1 MVPPYLSN
9 GLYRYPLSSLA
20 HGSSGSPAMAGG
32 LKNVWVFFFPCHLG
46 ILWWKEG
53 HFEKI
58 FGTQPKPKLSFEVKK
73 GTWKLVMK
81 LTPICSLCAAVSGIL
96 LHINCMTKIRTRIPA
111 HLACEATNGTPA
123 INNLN
128 LKPSSEVV
136 SFQEVRCTRINNSYM
151 SWNIRA

>member
-1 MVPPYLSN
+1 MGANLVVPPYLSN

-32 LKNVWVFFFPCHLG
+32 LKNVWVFFFHA
-46 ILWWKEG
+46 ILVYFDGKKVTLKKFSELN
-53 HFEKI
+53 
-58 FGTQPKPKLSFEVKK
+58 QNPKLSFEVKK

-151 SWNIRA
+151 S

>member
-32 LKNVWVFFFPCHLG
+32 LKNVWVFSSMPSWYTLMERRS
-46 ILWWKEG
+46 LWKD
-53 HFEKI
+53 FRNSTK
-58 FGTQPKPKLSFEVKK
+58 TQSFEVKK